1 MKLLLDTQIALWW
14 LQGNPR
20 LRPTTR
26 ELIAAT
32 PCFVSVASIWEVAIK
47 HRLGKLPIDPA
58 LFRDQMLAAGATLLP
73 VTDGHAIETSRLP
86 AIHEDPFDRLLIAQ
100 ARLEGMVAVS
110 ADAAWSG
117 YDIALRGA

>member
-1 MKLLLDTQIALWW
+1 
-14 LQGNPR
+14 
-20 LRPTTR
+20 
-26 ELIAAT
+26 
-32 PCFVSVASIWEVAIK
+32 
-47 HRLGKLPIDPA
+47 
-58 LFRDQMLAAGATLLP
+58 MLAAGATLLP